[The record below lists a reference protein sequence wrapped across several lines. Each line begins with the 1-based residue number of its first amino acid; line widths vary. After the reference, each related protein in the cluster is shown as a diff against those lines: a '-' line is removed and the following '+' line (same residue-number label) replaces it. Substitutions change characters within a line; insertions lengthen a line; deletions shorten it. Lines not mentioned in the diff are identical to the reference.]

1 MFKRSNVQTVQTQVG
16 GYEMRDLWAKR
27 EIGHVTAAGGGGGG
41 GVKLAVAGGGGA
53 RLVTL
58 TAAAAVE
65 AA

>member
-1 MFKRSNVQTVQTQVG
+1 
-16 GYEMRDLWAKR
+16 MRDLWAKR
-27 EIGHVTAAGGGGGG
+27 EIGHVTAAGGGGG

-58 TAAAAVE
+58 TAAVE